1 VNSVRAGRLRGM
13 PRLLVL
19 FSLAVLSSFAGCFCV
34 PQQMSCDYRKTG
46 KNGCTDLYNNKNNQ
60 LGSTLSTLCDL
71 GGGSFSS
78 PTLCDRSGA
87 LGGCLCEGCE
97 NGRGVTWIYPPG
109 PDGGI
114 TTVAAL
120 QAECMRQSRTFVDT
134 TFTP

>member
-1 VNSVRAGRLRGM
+1 M

-34 PQQMSCDYRKTG
+34 PQQMSCDYRG
-46 KNGCTDLYNNKNNQ
+46 SGQNGCADLYENKDYQ
-60 LGSTLSTLCDL
+60 LGNTLQTICELQ
-71 GGGSFSS
+71 GGSFTT
-78 PTLCDRSGA
+78 PGLCSRTGA

-97 NGRGVTWIYPPG
+97 RGRSVTWIWAPG

-114 TTVAAL
+114 PNVAAL

-134 TFTP
+134 NFTP